1 MTLRYEQTSLA
12 LKAAQALLQTSIE
25 DEAKVLFT
33 INTLVNDVAKE
44 EREHC
49 QKEIDWLKFVVKGL
63 CAALRKECPH
73 ANPRLWEEGLQ
84 ALQGSEGKIAPDESS
99 L

>member
-12 LKAAQALLQTSIE
+12 LKAAQSLLSVSME

-33 INTLVNDVAKE
+33 INNLVNAVAEE
-44 EREHC
+44 ERTHC
-49 QKEIDWLKFVVKGL
+49 QKEIDWLKFLVKGL
-63 CAALRKECPH
+63 CTALRKECTYGDS
-73 ANPRLWEEGLQ
+73 RLREEGLQ
-84 ALQGSEGKIAPDESS
+84 AMFSSEGKAPIDEPS